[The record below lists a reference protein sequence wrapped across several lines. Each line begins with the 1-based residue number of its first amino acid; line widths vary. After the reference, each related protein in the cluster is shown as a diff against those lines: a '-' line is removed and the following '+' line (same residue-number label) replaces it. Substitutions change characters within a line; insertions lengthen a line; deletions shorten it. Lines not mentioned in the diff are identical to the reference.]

1 MFTDMVIL
9 ILFILLFL
17 WFLEHFLI
25 VKNKTHRIYVISCKR
40 LQRILNFKQI
50 FFIYTI
56 FTIHKKTHHQPIN
69 SLQYIYPLLP
79 QQTPFVGSPNNS
91 TKTESY
97 LSNECQATALVHVSI
112 NIKYMNKISLKAI
125 LVTLLG
131 LWKPLD

>member
-9 ILFILLFL
+9 ILFIILFL

-25 VKNKTHRIYVISCKR
+25 VKTKHTEYMSFLEKGYKEFW
-40 LQRILNFKQI
+40 ILNRFSS
-50 FFIYTI
+50 F
-56 FTIHKKTHHQPIN
+56 
-69 SLQYIYPLLP
+69 LQYLPYTQKPPPTHKQSTVYLPLLP